1 MSDQGLRIT
10 DVVESIRKHRVMIL
24 IISFAAAVAGAVFH
38 LAGPKKFE
46 GRTEFVLRNAMYAD
60 RNYIYNTDTK
70 LLDYFANE
78 DDIDRAMMMVEADIV
93 QWKVIQNMNLAKA
106 YGLDISSRKGAQQL
120 GRKFSKNFNITR
132 TEFKSLVL
140 TYLDEDAER
149 AAAVANECVK
159 VLEEEFSGYYKE
171 MRRGMYQSIVDRI
184 REEDTLINTLT
195 DSVISVR
202 ERYAI
207 NDLVNPARY
216 NLMLSGTKE
225 NGRKDYARGLEMI
238 QNIESI
244 NDELVTNRAR
254 QTSLANQYLTGINS
268 TNMPVLKVVTVAR
281 PSVSPKG
288 IGGMYTVLACAF
300 LGFFFCTAMVS
311 LADHLKKQGRSW

>member
-132 TEFKSLVL
+132 TEFADFCRCQFSTLGGLFFTHIDQCRFDIGTFIRSLEWIL
-140 TYLDEDAER
+140 
-149 AAAVANECVK
+149 
-159 VLEEEFSGYYKE
+159 
-171 MRRGMYQSIVDRI
+171 I
-184 REEDTLINTLT
+184 R
-195 DSVISVR
+195 S
-202 ERYAI
+202 
-207 NDLVNPARY
+207 
-216 NLMLSGTKE
+216 MGCCCK
-225 NGRKDYARGLEMI
+225 
-238 QNIESI
+238 
-244 NDELVTNRAR
+244 
-254 QTSLANQYLTGINS
+254 
-268 TNMPVLKVVTVAR
+268 
-281 PSVSPKG
+281 
-288 IGGMYTVLACAF
+288 
-300 LGFFFCTAMVS
+300 
-311 LADHLKKQGRSW
+311 